1 MIAYILIIDP
11 WAPSTDQPQPPIE
24 QFRPVQVPDEL
35 RGFLKSGE
43 DGQGISRWESCNSIS
58 LLLHMLFQE
67 HKDTRALRRWVHK
80 RLQMEMNDITTRSA
94 AGRLIQEIR
103 IRELSL
109 GTKFMTINSI
119 RVENVE
125 MADDKSTFE
134 VISST
139 IFLKSYIFFQKIVF
153 ILDID
158 YSGGFETSIDVS
170 TIITKKASLSV
181 KITKLTGMVR
191 VILSRQPYHHWTFS
205 FVTQPIFETDVS
217 YFIN

>member
-1 MIAYILIIDP
+1 
-11 WAPSTDQPQPPIE
+11 
-24 QFRPVQVPDEL
+24 
-35 RGFLKSGE
+35 
-43 DGQGISRWESCNSIS
+43 
-58 LLLHMLFQE
+58 
-67 HKDTRALRRWVHK
+67 
-80 RLQMEMNDITTRSA
+80 MEMNDITTRSA

-119 RVENVE
+119 RVESVE
-125 MADDKSTFE
+125 MADDKNTFDVSFFPYE
-134 VISST
+134 QLNLSE
-139 IFLKSYIFFQKIVF
+139 FLKYAQTSKHFFILSPVNVYCIQKIVF

-170 TIITKKASLSV
+170 TIIAKKASLSV

-205 FVTQPIFETDVS
+205 FVSQPIFETDVS
-217 YFIN
+217 FMTIEF